1 MTETVLVTGGAGYIG
16 SHACKALSAAGY
28 RPVVVDNLSRGYRWA
43 VKWGDFVQ
51 ADMRDRAAMDSA
63 FAKYAPVAVVHFAA
77 FAYVGESVSE
87 PYLYYE
93 NNVAGTLA
101 LLGAMRAAGCD
112 KIVFSST
119 CATYGVPEIVP
130 IVETTPQAPVNPYGM
145 SKLMVEAILKDA
157 SAAYGLRSIALR
169 YFNASAA
176 DPDAEIGEAHEP
188 ETHLIPLALMAAAG
202 EGSGLK
208 VFGDDYDTPDG
219 SCIRDYIHVQDL
231 AEAHVAALRALLDGV
246 GTDVFNLGCGR
257 GYSVFEVI
265 RAVEAVTGRKTPYD
279 IAPRRAGDPP
289 VLVADA
295 AKARRVLG
303 WSPAFT
309 DLSDQVAHAWAWHCK
324 YQRQLKTEGAQ

>member
-1 MTETVLVTGGAGYIG
+1 MTATVLVTGGAGYIG
-16 SHACKALSAAGY
+16 SHACKALFAAGFH
-28 RPVVVDNLSRGYRWA
+28 PVVLDNLSRGYRWS

-51 ADMRDRAAMDSA
+51 ADIRDRATVDSV

-77 FAYVGESVSE
+77 LAYVGESVSE
-87 PYLYYE
+87 PYLYYD

-101 LLGAMRAAGCD
+101 LLDAMRSAGCD

-119 CATYGVPEIVP
+119 CATYGAPETVP

-169 YFNASAA
+169 YFNASGA
-176 DPDAEIGEAHEP
+176 DPDCEIGEAHEP

-202 EGSGLK
+202 EGAGLK

-231 AEAHVAALRALLDGV
+231 AEAHVAALRALVEGAP
-246 GTDVFNLGCGR
+246 TDVFNLGCGR

-265 RAVEAVTGRKTPYD
+265 RAVEEVTGLKVPYEV
-279 IAPRRAGDPP
+279 APRRVGDPP
-289 VLVADA
+289 VLVADP
-295 AKARRVLG
+295 AKARRKLG
-303 WSPAFT
+303 WLPAFAN
-309 DLSDQVAHAWAWHCK
+309 LSEQVASAWAWHCN
-324 YQRQLKTEGAQ
+324 YQRQREAGGSQ